1 MVCPTSVTISV
12 PCINASLGL
21 VLEGAS
27 WATDNLILNDGESTR
42 LNLSQLRWVQVGD
55 ESTQSALVT
64 LPVYLN
70 NDRSDI
76 LFTVRLPFD
85 GGDGRLVSMRGVCLT
100 ADE

>member
-1 MVCPTSVTISV
+1 MF
-12 PCINASLGL
+12 LGL
-21 VLEGAS
+21 VLEGGS
-27 WATDNLILNDGESTR
+27 WSTDKLILNDGESTR
-42 LNLSQLRWVQVGD
+42 LNPSQLRWVQAGVND
-55 ESTQSALVT
+55 NTQSGLVT

-85 GGDGRLVSMRGVCLT
+85 GDDGRLVSMRGVCLT